1 MKFSKII
8 YKTALCATM
17 AVSLSSCGGDWLDLQ
32 PSDSA
37 DADNAITSS
46 ADLRTAYVGM
56 YAAFKGTSSFTDYY
70 GRVMNVY
77 GETRGEDVQYNYKYG
92 SNRAAFYYYMEYK
105 TADQFTSD
113 NAVWQSPYIV
123 ISRANR
129 ILEAN
134 NLSDAESAATKIAQ
148 YKNEAKVMRAYA
160 LFDLTRIYGKPYT
173 EDNGA
178 SLGVPFSEASLESTA
193 KPSRSTVADNYT
205 QILKD
210 LEDAINSGALEE
222 EATPGYLNVWAAK
235 ALLSRVYLTMGNYS
249 KALSVSEDIIEH
261 SPYVLW
267 TSAQY
272 AKAWD
277 KGDAAHG
284 NEMIFELVI
293 NDNTDWTDR
302 EGIAYLYR
310 ENGNSAPGYGDLVV
324 TKKFSDMLKSDPNDV
339 RNKVLLT
346 AEKDPDN
353 IFNGTAVYINKM
365 PPYNGDVRYANV
377 PMLRLSEVYL
387 TAAEAAFETG
397 AKDKAALYLN
407 KIITNRTTDAS
418 KVVTE
423 GTITKIE
430 FILNVVRSL
439 LVKDSDTLTLFVVAR
454 RLFDILLRQIKVGMM
469 CLQKKLRATTV
480 IIIRL
485 ILLFLSMKEML
496 IRMWSRMR
504 DMAIDRPT
512 I

>member
-92 SNRAAFYYYMEYK
+92 SHRAAFYYYMEYK

-134 NLSDAESAATKIAQ
+134 NLSDAESAATEIAQ

-423 GTITKIE
+423 GTITKDRIYIE
-430 FILNVVRSL
+430 RRKELVGEGQRYFDALRRGEKIVRYTSEADKGWHDVLTKEAQSYDRDYYKAYPAIPQYERNANKNVEQNEGYG
-439 LVKDSDTLTLFVVAR
+439 D
-454 RLFDILLRQIKVGMM
+454 
-469 CLQKKLRATTV
+469 
-480 IIIRL
+480 
-485 ILLFLSMKEML
+485 
-496 IRMWSRMR
+496 
-504 DMAIDRPT
+504 
-512 I
+512 

>member
-37 DADNAITSS
+37 DADKAITSS

-129 ILEAN
+129 ILGAN

-178 SLGVPFSEASLESTA
+178 SLGVPFSETSLESTA
-193 KPSRSTVADNYT
+193 KPSRSTVAD
-205 QILKD
+205 
-210 LEDAINSGALEE
+210 INSGALEE

-284 NEMIFELVI
+284 N
-293 NDNTDWTDR
+293 
-302 EGIAYLYR
+302 AYLYR

-397 AKDKAALYLN
+397 AKDY
-407 KIITNRTTDAS
+407 
-418 KVVTE
+418 
-423 GTITKIE
+423 
-430 FILNVVRSL
+430 
-439 LVKDSDTLTLFVVAR
+439 
-454 RLFDILLRQIKVGMM
+454 
-469 CLQKKLRATTV
+469 
-480 IIIRL
+480 
-485 ILLFLSMKEML
+485 
-496 IRMWSRMR
+496 
-504 DMAIDRPT
+504 
-512 I
+512 

>member
-1 MKFSKII
+1 M
-8 YKTALCATM
+8 
-17 AVSLSSCGGDWLDLQ
+17 
-32 PSDSA
+32 
-37 DADNAITSS
+37 
-46 ADLRTAYVGM
+46 
-56 YAAFKGTSSFTDYY
+56 
-70 GRVMNVY
+70 
-77 GETRGEDVQYNYKYG
+77 
-92 SNRAAFYYYMEYK
+92 
-105 TADQFTSD
+105 
-113 NAVWQSPYIV
+113 
-123 ISRANR
+123 
-129 ILEAN
+129 EAN
-134 NLSDAESAATKIAQ
+134 NLSDAESAATEIAQ

-205 QILKD
+205 
-210 LEDAINSGALEE
+210 
-222 EATPGYLNVWAAK
+222 PGYLNVWAAK
-235 ALLSRVYLTMGNYS
+235 ALLSRVYLTMGNYP
-249 KALSVSEDIIEH
+249 KALSVSEDVIEH

-423 GTITKIE
+423 GTITKDRIYIE
-430 FILNVVRSL
+430 RRKELVGEGQRYFDALRRGEKIVRYTSEADKGWHDVLTKEAQSYDRDYYKAYPAIPQYERNANKNVEQNEGYG
-439 LVKDSDTLTLFVVAR
+439 D
-454 RLFDILLRQIKVGMM
+454 
-469 CLQKKLRATTV
+469 
-480 IIIRL
+480 
-485 ILLFLSMKEML
+485 
-496 IRMWSRMR
+496 
-504 DMAIDRPT
+504 
-512 I
+512 

>member
-1 MKFSKII
+1 M
-8 YKTALCATM
+8 
-17 AVSLSSCGGDWLDLQ
+17 
-32 PSDSA
+32 
-37 DADNAITSS
+37 
-46 ADLRTAYVGM
+46 
-56 YAAFKGTSSFTDYY
+56 
-70 GRVMNVY
+70 
-77 GETRGEDVQYNYKYG
+77 
-92 SNRAAFYYYMEYK
+92 
-105 TADQFTSD
+105 
-113 NAVWQSPYIV
+113 
-123 ISRANR
+123 
-129 ILEAN
+129 
-134 NLSDAESAATKIAQ
+134 
-148 YKNEAKVMRAYA
+148 
-160 LFDLTRIYGKPYT
+160 
-173 EDNGA
+173 
-178 SLGVPFSEASLESTA
+178 ESTA

-339 RNKVLLT
+339 RNKVLLP

-454 RLFDILLRQIKVGMM
+454 R
-469 CLQKKLRATTV
+469 
-480 IIIRL
+480 
-485 ILLFLSMKEML
+485 
-496 IRMWSRMR
+496 
-504 DMAIDRPT
+504 
-512 I
+512 

>member
-134 NLSDAESAATKIAQ
+134 NLSDAESAATEIAQ

-249 KALSVSEDIIEH
+249 KALSVSEDVIEH

-272 AKAWD
+272 AKA
-277 KGDAAHG
+277 
-284 NEMIFELVI
+284 FE
-293 NDNTDWTDR
+293 
-302 EGIAYLYR
+302 
-310 ENGNSAPGYGDLVV
+310 
-324 TKKFSDMLKSDPNDV
+324 
-339 RNKVLLT
+339 
-346 AEKDPDN
+346 
-353 IFNGTAVYINKM
+353 
-365 PPYNGDVRYANV
+365 
-377 PMLRLSEVYL
+377 
-387 TAAEAAFETG
+387 
-397 AKDKAALYLN
+397 
-407 KIITNRTTDAS
+407 
-418 KVVTE
+418 
-423 GTITKIE
+423 
-430 FILNVVRSL
+430 
-439 LVKDSDTLTLFVVAR
+439 
-454 RLFDILLRQIKVGMM
+454 
-469 CLQKKLRATTV
+469 
-480 IIIRL
+480 
-485 ILLFLSMKEML
+485 
-496 IRMWSRMR
+496 
-504 DMAIDRPT
+504 
-512 I
+512 